1 MNNKKMLLNNG
12 NALQQRVKEQQQY
25 VTMNC

>member
-1 MNNKKMLLNNG
+1 MNNKKVLLNSS

-25 VTMNC
+25 VAMSC